1 MNFWSMAFK
10 YGWATKDQLKEA
22 VGYSLIT
29 AADYKTITGEDYTA

>member
-1 MNFWSMAFK
+1 MDFK

-29 AADYKTITGEDYTA
+29 ADNYKTITGETYSA